1 MEKSLFDFEKPI
13 SIEKATSMSPI
24 VLAFIGD
31 AVYSLYV
38 REKNA
43 FTTDYK
49 TGVLNDKTS
58 LKVCAKA
65 QAELAD
71 ILVDSFTE
79 QELAIFKRGR
89 NAKKPS
95 KSKSCSVVEYNKST
109 GLEAVIGYLYIT
121 GQRERINQLM
131 ENIK

>member
-1 MEKSLFDFEKPI
+1 MFNFEEPI
-13 SIEKATSMSPI
+13 SIEKATNMSPI

-71 ILVDSFTE
+71 LVVDILSE
-79 QELAIFKRGR
+79 EELAIYKRAR

-109 GLEAVIGYLYIT
+109 GIEAVVGYLYIT
-121 GQRERINQLM
+121 GQRQRINQLL

>member
-1 MEKSLFDFEKPI
+1 MFDFEQKLT
-13 SIEKATSMSPI
+13 IEKATAMSPI

-65 QAELAD
+65 QAEHAD
-71 ILVDSFTE
+71 KLEGVFTE
-79 QELAIFKRGR
+79 QEEAIYRRGR
-89 NAKKPS
+89 NAKKPT

-109 GLEAVIGYLYIT
+109 GIEAVIGYLYIT
-121 GQRERINQLM
+121 GQSQRINELM
-131 ENIK
+131 EYANEN

>member
-1 MEKSLFDFEKPI
+1 MFNFEDKITP
-13 SIEKATSMSPI
+13 EKARAMSPI

-38 REKNA
+38 RGKNA
-43 FTTDYK
+43 FTTEHK
-49 TGVLNDKTS
+49 TGVLNEITS

-65 QAELAD
+65 QAQLAD
-71 ILVDSFTE
+71 TLAQIFTE
-79 QELAIFKRGR
+79 EELAIFKRAR

-109 GLEAVIGYLYIT
+109 GIEAVIGYLYIT
-121 GQRERINQLM
+121 GQIDRINELM
-131 ENIK
+131 GYAQ

>member
-1 MEKSLFDFEKPI
+1 MEKILFDFEKPI

-71 ILVDSFTE
+71 ILLESFTE

>member
-1 MEKSLFDFEKPI
+1 MFDFEQKLT
-13 SIEKATSMSPI
+13 IEKATAMSPI

-49 TGVLNDKTS
+49 TGVLNDRTS

-71 ILVDSFTE
+71 KLAEIFTE
-79 QELAIFKRGR
+79 EELAIFKRGR
-89 NAKKPS
+89 NAKKPT

-109 GLEAVIGYLYIT
+109 GMEAVIGYLYVT
-121 GQRERINQLM
+121 GQTQRINQLM
-131 ENIK
+131 EYAE

>member
-1 MEKSLFDFEKPI
+1 MFDFEKPI
-13 SIEKATSMSPI
+13 TIEKATAMSPI

-65 QAELAD
+65 QAKLAD
-71 ILVDSFTE
+71 LLQEVFTE
-79 QELAIFKRGR
+79 QETAIFKRGR

-121 GQRERINQLM
+121 GQRERINQLL
-131 ENIK
+131 EKIQ